1 MNWSNW
7 IYLTIGLALG
17 MGLRRFFPR
26 SKLTSELSAV
36 SQVPK
41 NETSEHLQQIKQ
53 MQLAYQL
60 VEEMSQFKAGFL
72 ARTTHVLRSPLNGLI
87 GLHQLILSDLC
98 ESPEEERE
106 FIAQAHDRAM
116 KLLKLIDEILNI
128 ARTQSATNHLNI
140 QPQSLGELLKDV
152 YDLTYML
159 AENRNYPFEV
169 IVPDSFIYVL
179 TDPRWLRQVLIN
191 LVETAITQMEIQMEE
206 GQICISVQCEAMSN
220 YAYIWV
226 DIPSFAFPAS
236 EPVDLMTIQS
246 KANFTASEQD
256 AMETG
261 MKLLFN
267 QTVIEVLGGK
277 LEMLLHPKHDELTRF
292 QIVIPQLI
300 PEAELVPLQANQG

>member
-1 MNWSNW
+1 MNSSNW
-7 IYLTIGLALG
+7 IFLTIGLALG
-17 MGLRRFFPR
+17 VGLRGLLAR
-26 SKLTSELSAV
+26 SKPTSELSAV
-36 SQVPK
+36 SMEK
-41 NETSEHLQQIKQ
+41 NEASEHLQQIKQ
-53 MQLAYQL
+53 MELAYQL
-60 VEEMSQFKAGFL
+60 VQEMSQFKAGFL

-106 FIAQAHDRAM
+106 FISQAHDRAM
-116 KLLKLIDEILNI
+116 KLLKVIDEILNI
-128 ARTQSATNHLNI
+128 ARTQSATNRLNI

-169 IVPDSFIYVL
+169 IPPDSSIYVL

-191 LVETAITQMEIQMEE
+191 LVETAITQMEILMEE
-206 GQICISVQCEAMSN
+206 GRICISVQSEVISN

-226 DIPSFAFPAS
+226 DIPSFTFPNCEA
-236 EPVDLMTIQS
+236 VDLMTVQLS
-246 KANFTASEQD
+246 PNFTTSEQD
-256 AMETG
+256 AVETG

-277 LEMLLHPKHDELTRF
+277 LEMLPHPKHDELTRF

-300 PEAELVPLQANQG
+300 AEAELVREEVFQD

>member
-1 MNWSNW
+1 MNLSNW
-7 IYLTIGLALG
+7 IFLTIGLVLG
-17 MGLRRFFPR
+17 VGLRGLFAR
-26 SKLTSELSAV
+26 SKPKSELSTV
-36 SQVPK
+36 SIEK
-41 NETSEHLQQIKQ
+41 NEASEHLQQIKQ

-60 VEEMSQFKAGFL
+60 VQEMSQFKAGFL

-128 ARTQSATNHLNI
+128 ARTQSATNRLNI
-140 QPQSLGELLKDV
+140 QPQSLGELLNEV
-152 YDLTYML
+152 HDLTYML

-169 IVPDSFIYVL
+169 IVPDSSIYVL

-191 LVETAITQMEIQMEE
+191 LVETPITQMEIQMEE
-206 GQICISVQCEAMSN
+206 GGICISVQPEATGN

-226 DIPSFAFPAS
+226 DIPSFAFPNS
-236 EPVDLMTIQS
+236 EAVDLMTVQK

-256 AMETG
+256 AMDKG

-277 LEMLLHPKHDELTRF
+277 LEMLPHPKHDDLTRF
-292 QIVIPQLI
+292 QIIIPQMKQ
-300 PEAELVPLQANQG
+300 EAELLQEQVFQC

>member
-1 MNWSNW
+1 MNWNNW
-7 IYLTIGLALG
+7 IYLIVGLALG
-17 MGLRRFFPR
+17 VGLRGLFAR
-26 SKLTSELSAV
+26 SKPTSELSV

-41 NETSEHLQQIKQ
+41 NDASKYLQQIEQ
-53 MQLAYQL
+53 MELAYQL
-60 VEEMSQFKAGFL
+60 VQEMSQFKAGFL

-106 FIAQAHDRAM
+106 FIAQAHERAM

-128 ARTQSATNHLNI
+128 ARAQSATNRLNI
-140 QPQSLGELLKDV
+140 QPLSLGELLKDV

-169 IVPDSFIYVL
+169 ILPQTEIYL
-179 TDPRWLRQVLIN
+179 LADPRWLRQVLIN

-206 GQICISVQCEAMSN
+206 GRICISVQPEATGN
-220 YAYIWV
+220 YTCIWV
-226 DIPSFAFPAS
+226 DIPSFAFPKS
-236 EPVDLMTIQS
+236 EAVDLMTIKT

-267 QTVIEVLGGK
+267 QTVIDALGGK
-277 LEMLLHPKHDELTRF
+277 LGILPHPSNDELTRY
-292 QIVIPQLI
+292 QITIPQI
-300 PEAELVPLQANQG
+300 QQEAELVREQAFPG

>member
-1 MNWSNW
+1 MDWSNW

-17 MGLRRFFPR
+17 VGLRGLLSRP
-26 SKLTSELSAV
+26 KPLSELSTV

-41 NETSEHLQQIKQ
+41 NEALEHLQQIKQ

-128 ARTQSATNHLNI
+128 ARTESATNRLNI
-140 QPQSLGELLKDV
+140 QPQSLGELLEDV

-169 IVPDSFIYVL
+169 IVPSTEIYVL
-179 TDPRWLRQVLIN
+179 VDPRWLRQVLIN
-191 LVETAITQMEIQMEE
+191 LVETAITQMEIKMEE
-206 GQICISVQCEAMSN
+206 GKICISVQPEIAGN
-220 YAYIWV
+220 YACILV
-226 DIPSFAFPAS
+226 DIPSFAFPSS
-236 EPVDLMTIQS
+236 EAVDLMTVQT
-246 KANFTASEQD
+246 KQNFTATEQD
-256 AMETG
+256 AMEAG

-277 LEMLLHPKHDELTRF
+277 LAILPHPKHDQLTRY
-292 QIVIPQLI
+292 QILIPQMI
-300 PEAELVPLQANQG
+300 PEVELVPLQANQG

>member
-1 MNWSNW
+1 MNSSNW
-7 IYLTIGLALG
+7 IFLTIGLVLG
-17 MGLRRFFPR
+17 VGLRGLLAR
-26 SKLTSELSAV
+26 SKPKSELSTV
-36 SQVPK
+36 SVEK
-41 NETSEHLQQIKQ
+41 NEASEHLQQIKQ

-60 VEEMSQFKAGFL
+60 VQEMSQFKAGFL

-128 ARTQSATNHLNI
+128 ARTQSATNRLNI
-140 QPQSLGELLKDV
+140 QPQSLGELLNEV
-152 YDLTYML
+152 HDLTYML

-169 IVPDSFIYVL
+169 IVPDSSIYVL

-191 LVETAITQMEIQMEE
+191 LVETPITQMEIQMEE
-206 GQICISVQCEAMSN
+206 GGICISVQPEATGN
-220 YAYIWV
+220 YACIWV
-226 DIPSFAFPAS
+226 DIPSFAFPNS
-236 EPVDLMTIQS
+236 EAVDLMTVQK

-256 AMETG
+256 AMDKG

-277 LEMLLHPKHDELTRF
+277 LEMLPHPKHDDLTRF
-292 QIVIPQLI
+292 QIIIPQMKQ
-300 PEAELVPLQANQG
+300 EAELLQEQVFQC

>member
-1 MNWSNW
+1 MNWNNW
-7 IYLTIGLALG
+7 IYLTIGLLMG
-17 MGLRRFFPR
+17 VGLRGLFAR
-26 SKLTSELSAV
+26 SKPTSDLSM
-36 SQVPK
+36 SQVPN
-41 NETSEHLQQIKQ
+41 NEASKYLQQIEQ
-53 MQLAYQL
+53 MELAYQL

-128 ARTQSATNHLNI
+128 ARTQSVTNRLNI
-140 QPQSLGELLKDV
+140 QPLLLGQLLKDV

-169 IVPDSFIYVL
+169 VAPSTEIYVL
-179 TDPRWLRQVLIN
+179 ADPRWLRQVLIN

-206 GQICISVQCEAMSN
+206 GQICISVQPEATGN
-220 YAYIWV
+220 YACIWV
-226 DIPSFAFPAS
+226 DIPSFAFPKS
-236 EPVDLMTIQS
+236 EAVDLMTIKT

-256 AMETG
+256 AMEAG

-267 QTVIEVLGGK
+267 QTVIDVLGGK
-277 LEMLLHPKHDELTRF
+277 LGILPHPNDELTRY
-292 QIVIPQLI
+292 QILIPQVKQ
-300 PEAELVPLQANQG
+300 EAELVREPVFPG